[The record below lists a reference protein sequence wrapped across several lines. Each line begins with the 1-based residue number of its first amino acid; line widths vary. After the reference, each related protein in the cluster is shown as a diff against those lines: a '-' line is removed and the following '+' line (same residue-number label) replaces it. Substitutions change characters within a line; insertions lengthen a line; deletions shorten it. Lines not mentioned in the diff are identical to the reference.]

1 MLLSVATI
9 ATAINGTA
17 AYWSICVKT
26 AGSYIDQLLTFIHTV
41 AHYKD
46 QTMGTNPK
54 IFA

>member
-1 MLLSVATI
+1 MLFSSATN
-9 ATAINGTA
+9 ATAT
-17 AYWSICVKT
+17 YWSIRVKT
-26 AGSYIDQLLTFIHTV
+26 AGYYIDQLLTFIHTV